1 MRNEG
6 VSASLEIIL
15 SSGQHG
21 ICCESVLHE
30 GSGMKEAA
38 SGENASWL

>member
-6 VSASLEIIL
+6 VSALLEIIL

-21 ICCESVLHE
+21 ICSKSVLHE
-30 GSGMKEAA
+30 GSGMKEAE
-38 SGENASWL
+38 SG